1 MVMVFL
7 VGCTDLIV
15 ELIWYKPQIQLD
27 RKDSIWQDSDEY
39 SVYGVMEGNIISKL
53 ARFYHVNYRD
63 CVILNGYLIQL
74 LRSRQH
80 TGLFDKMY

>member
-15 ELIWYKPQIQLD
+15 ELIWYRPRIELD

-39 SVYGVMEGNIISKL
+39 SVYGEMEGNMISEL
-53 ARFYHVNYRD
+53 A
-63 CVILNGYLIQL
+63 
-74 LRSRQH
+74 
-80 TGLFDKMY
+80 